1 MDMITGIAAFNWLDI
16 CVILILVIVM
26 GRGLWTGFSMA
37 VSTFFG
43 VILGFWVAAQQ
54 FPFVSMKLSPFI
66 HDDVWRSLISF
77 TLLFLV
83 VYLTFL
89 IAGIVL
95 RGFFRVIKLGWID
108 RLLGGIVGFAKGL
121 IFTGVII
128 FVMTLVLPENS
139 PVLRKSVLYP
149 RMSRIAQTLNNL
161 APDNLKGKFMW
172 KWRKIE
178 KDRKL
183 RKHGTQGKIQRAV
196 L

>member
-1 MDMITGIAAFNWLDI
+1 MIIITGISAFNWLDI
-16 CVILILVIVM
+16 CVILILVIVI

-54 FPFVSMKLSPFI
+54 FPFVSMKLSSFI
-66 HDDVWRSLISF
+66 HDDVWRSLLSF

-89 IAGIVL
+89 VAGIVL

-108 RLLGGIVGFAKGL
+108 RFLGAIVGLAKGL
-121 IFTGVII
+121 IFIGVII

-139 PVLRKSVLYP
+139 TILRKSVLYP

-161 APDNLKGKFMW
+161 APENLKGKFMW

-178 KDRKL
+178 KGRKV
-183 RKHGTQGKIQRAV
+183 RQHGAEV
-196 L
+196 